1 MGSTKTQLSIGEV
14 LKALR
19 DEFSDVSI
27 SKIRFLETE
36 GLIDPERTSSGY
48 RKFNASDVARLRYIL
63 RLQRDHFM
71 PLKVIRKR
79 LQTFDPS
86 ELTNGSQAAPSGQ
99 DDASLPRPPTEDD
112 GGFIEGGL
120 SLNWEEFLSA
130 TGLSSDEVAEL
141 EEFGLIEARLLDS
154 GEIYYNEDDLQ
165 MAKIAKEF
173 AKYGIH
179 ARHLKMYKNFA
190 EKEVGLFEQ
199 VIPPART
206 SPGEST
212 RGRTQSLLELAK
224 LSRRMKQAMLRSC
237 LRDFLNS

>member
-1 MGSTKTQLSIGEV
+1 MAASKTQMSIGEV

-36 GLIDPERTSSGY
+36 GLIDPERTPSGY
-48 RKFNASDVARLRYIL
+48 RKFNVSDVARLRYIL

-86 ELTNGSQAAPSGQ
+86 DPASGPATGAEGQPEPASFKPS
-99 DDASLPRPPTEDD
+99 PEDD
-112 GGFIEGGL
+112 STLIEGGL

-130 TGLSSDEVAEL
+130 SGLSSEEVAEL
-141 EEFGLIEARLLDS
+141 EEFGLIEAHLLES

-165 MAKIAKEF
+165 MAKIAREF

-199 VIPPART
+199 VIPAARAA
-206 SPGEST
+206 PGESA

-224 LSRRMKQAMLRSC
+224 LSRRMKQVMLRSC
-237 LRDFLNS
+237 LRGFLNV

>member
-1 MGSTKTQLSIGEV
+1 MASTKTQLSIGEV

-19 DEFSDVSI
+19 HEFSDVSI

-36 GLIDPERTSSGY
+36 GLVDPERTPSGY
-48 RKFNASDVARLRYIL
+48 RKFNDSDIARLRYIL

-71 PLKVIRKR
+71 PLKIIRKR
-79 LQTFDPS
+79 LQNFDPAD
-86 ELTNGSQAAPSGQ
+86 LTNGTVSASEGQ
-99 DDASLPRPPTEDD
+99 VDASLPKSPSDED
-112 GGFIEGGL
+112 GGLIEGGL
-120 SLNWEEFLSA
+120 SLSWEEFLSA
-130 TGLSSDEVAEL
+130 SGLSSDEIAEL
-141 EEFGLIEARLLDS
+141 EEFGLVEARLLDS

-165 MAKIAKEF
+165 MAKIAREF
-173 AKYGIH
+173 AKFGIH

-199 VIPPART
+199 VIPAART

-224 LSRRMKQAMLRSC
+224 LSRRMKQVMLRSC
-237 LRDFLNS
+237 LRDFLNV